1 MPSMYIRRTTI
12 KSRKDGNQYYTHR
25 LVESQRAGKK
35 IHQYTILNLGTSF
48 EIPREQ
54 WSILCSRIQD
64 IISGQNNL
72 FESSESIEQAAQMY
86 AARMIQSQKQPE
98 PDNEQ
103 DYRDIDINSLD
114 MLRPRSVSC
123 EHMALETF
131 RLLGL
136 DEKLKKIGFT
146 GPALAAVTGS
156 IIGRMCAP
164 GSELATHY
172 WLQNISGLGELINHD
187 FNNTTLYRMYQVS
200 DQLVKNKDSIEQS
213 LFEREKHLFNLKETL
228 TLYDLTNTYFEGSGL
243 FNELA
248 EYGHS
253 KEKRSDC
260 LLVTLGLVLDGS
272 GFPKRSKIFK
282 GNIVESSTLS
292 EMIKGLEGDEKPTIV
307 MDAGIATKEN
317 VQWLKENHYSYIVV
331 SRNRHREFDPE
342 QAVIVKQDDHCTVRA
357 QKVIDPETKEALLY
371 CHSTQRE
378 KKEAAISHGYTRR
391 FEEAIAKLEKGLN
404 QPRCLK
410 KYEKVLE
417 QIGRIKQK
425 FSKAAKQ
432 YDIKITQN
440 EKTGNAVNITWEKK
454 IISETKDSLPGVYCL
469 RTSHTDMNESDLW
482 HTYTML
488 TDLEAVFRSLKSEL
502 GLRPVFHQITDRV
515 TGHLFI
521 TLIAYHLVHSIRY
534 RLKQSDI
541 HASWDDLRKFL
552 TGQGRVTITMQCKN
566 GDVVHVRKSTRPEPD
581 QQKIYS
587 ALGLKSYPG
596 KTIKKIVK
604 YEQK

>member
-1 MPSMYIRRTTI
+1 MLLMYIRRTTI
-12 KSRKDGNQYYTHR
+12 KSRKDGNQYYTYR
-25 LVESQRAGKK
+25 LVESQRTGKK
-35 IHQYTILNLGTSF
+35 IHQYTLLNLGTNF
-48 EIPREQ
+48 ETPREQ

-64 IISGQNNL
+64 IISGQNPL

-86 AARMIQSQKQPE
+86 AARIIQSQKQPVS
-98 PDNEQ
+98 DDEQ
-103 DYRDIDINSLD
+103 DYRDIDINSLN

-123 EHMALETF
+123 EHVALETF

-156 IIGRMCAP
+156 IIGRMCTP
-164 GSELATHY
+164 GSELSTHY
-172 WLQNISGLGELINHD
+172 WLQNISGLGELINYD

-200 DQLVKNKDSIEQS
+200 DQLLKHKQSIEQS
-213 LFEREKHLFNLKETL
+213 LFEKEKHLFSLKETL

-260 LLVTLGLVLDGS
+260 PLVTLGLVLDGS

-282 GNIVESSTLS
+282 GNVVESSTLS
-292 EMIKGLEGDEKPTIV
+292 EMIKGLEGDEKATIV
-307 MDAGIATKEN
+307 MDAGIATNEN
-317 VQWLKENHYSYIVV
+317 VQWLKENRYSYIVV

-342 QAVIVKQDDHCTVRA
+342 QAVIVKQDDHCTVKA

-378 KKEAAISHGYTRR
+378 KKEAAISHGFTRR
-391 FEEAIAKLEKGLN
+391 FEEAMTKLEKGLN

-432 YDIKITQN
+432 YDIKVTQN
-440 EKTGNAVNITWEKK
+440 EKTGNATNIIWEKK
-454 IISETKDSLPGVYCL
+454 NIPETKDSLPGVYCL
-469 RTSHTDMNESDLW
+469 RTSHIDMNESDLW

-534 RLKQSDI
+534 RLKQSGI

-552 TGQGRVTITMQCKN
+552 TDQSRVTITMQCKN
-566 GDVVHVRKSTRPEPD
+566 GDVVHIRKSTQPEPD
-581 QQKIYS
+581 QQKIYNV
-587 ALGLKSYPG
+587 LGLKPHPG
-596 KTIKKIVK
+596 RTIKKIIK
-604 YEQK
+604 NEQK

>member
-1 MPSMYIRRTTI
+1 MPLMYIRRTII
-12 KSRKDGNQYYTHR
+12 KSRKDGNQYYTYR
-25 LVESQRAGKK
+25 LVESQRTGKK
-35 IHQYTILNLGTSF
+35 IHQYTLLNLGTNF
-48 EIPREQ
+48 DIPREQ
-54 WSILCSRIQD
+54 WSTLCSRIQD

-72 FESSESIEQAAQMY
+72 FESSERIEQAAQMY
-86 AARMIQSQKQPE
+86 AARIIQSQKQPVS
-98 PDNEQ
+98 DNEQ
-103 DYRDIDINSLD
+103 DYRDIDINRLN

-123 EHMALETF
+123 EHVALETF

-164 GSELATHY
+164 GSELATHH

-200 DQLVKNKDSIEQS
+200 DQLLKHKDSIEQS
-213 LFEREKHLFNLKETL
+213 LFEREKHLFSLKETL

-248 EYGHS
+248 YHGHS

-260 LLVTLGLVLDGS
+260 PLVTLGLVLDGS

-282 GNIVESSTLS
+282 GNVVESSTLS

-307 MDAGIATKEN
+307 MDAGIATRQN
-317 VQWLKENHYSYIVV
+317 IQWLKENRYSYIVV
-331 SRNRHREFDPE
+331 SRNRHREFDLE
-342 QAVIVKQDDHCTVRA
+342 KAVIVKQDDHCTVKA
-357 QKVIDPETKEALLY
+357 QKVIDPETNEALLY
-371 CHSTQRE
+371 CHSTRRE
-378 KKEAAISHGYTRR
+378 KKEAAISHGFTRR
-391 FEEAIAKLEKGLN
+391 FEEAMAKLEKGLT

-425 FSKAAKQ
+425 FSKAAKH
-432 YDIKITQN
+432 YDIKVIQN
-440 EKTGNAVNITWEKK
+440 EKTGNAISITWEKK

-534 RLKQSDI
+534 RLKQSGI

-552 TGQGRVTITMQCKN
+552 TGQSRVTITMQCKN
-566 GDVVHVRKSTRPEPD
+566 GDVVHVRKSTHPEPD
-581 QQKIYS
+581 QQTIYR
-587 ALGLKSYPG
+587 ALGLKSLPG
-596 KTIKKIVK
+596 RTIKKIIK
-604 YEQK
+604 NEQK

>member
-1 MPSMYIRRTTI
+1 MPLMYIRRTII
-12 KSRKDGNQYYTHR
+12 KSRKDGNQYYTYR
-25 LVESQRAGKK
+25 LVESQRTGKK
-35 IHQYTILNLGTSF
+35 IHQYTLLNLGTNF
-48 EIPREQ
+48 ETPREQ
-54 WSILCSRIQD
+54 WSTLCTRIQD

-86 AARMIQSQKQPE
+86 AARIIESQKRSVS
-98 PDNEQ
+98 DDEQ
-103 DYRDIDINSLD
+103 DYREIDINSLN

-123 EHMALETF
+123 EHVALETF

-164 GSELATHY
+164 GSELATHH

-187 FNNTTLYRMYQVS
+187 FSNTTLYRMYQVS
-200 DQLVKNKDSIEQS
+200 DQLLKHKQSIEQS
-213 LFEREKHLFNLKETL
+213 LFEREKHLFSLKETL

-282 GNIVESSTLS
+282 GNVVESSTLS

-307 MDAGIATKEN
+307 MDAGIATNEN
-317 VQWLKENHYSYIVV
+317 VQWLKENKYSYIVV

-342 QAVIVKQDDHCTVRA
+342 QAVIVKQDDHCTVKA

-378 KKEAAISHGYTRR
+378 KKEAAISYGFTKR
-391 FEEAIAKLEKGLN
+391 FEEAMAKLEKGLN

-425 FSKAAKQ
+425 FSKAAKH
-432 YDIKITQN
+432 YDINVIQN
-440 EKTGNAVNITWEKK
+440 EKTGNATSITWEKK
-454 IISETKDSLPGVYCL
+454 IIPETKDSLPGVYCL

-534 RLKQSDI
+534 RLKQSGI

-552 TGQGRVTITMQCKN
+552 AGQSRVTITMQCKN
-566 GDVVHVRKSTRPEPD
+566 GDVVHVRKSTHPEPD

-587 ALGLKSYPG
+587 VLGLKPHPG
-596 KTIKKIVK
+596 RTIKKIIK
-604 YEQK
+604 NEQK